1 MLSVDKL
8 RNIVEAALFASTTPL
23 SREQI
28 AALFD
33 DDDRPSTATL
43 RSVIS
48 ELQQSYTDRGVELTE
63 VAGGYRFQV
72 PDGFAPWVS
81 RLWEERAPRYSR
93 ALLETLA
100 LIAYRQPITRAEI
113 EQVRGVAVSSNIIR
127 TLEERGWIRVL
138 GHREVPGRP
147 ALFGTTR
154 GFLDYFNLK
163 SLNQLP
169 TLSEIRDLDQIASEL
184 EKQLGTAM
192 PPMANN
198 ADASGAADADTE
210 TDPPAGL
217 ATETPDS
224 PDTDSN
230 ATDDNGAEPE
240 ADGDTT
246 PGAGSDSD
254 HAPDPTGLPETVVG
268 IDPDTPRPDKPKQD

>member
-8 RNIVEAALFASTTPL
+8 RNIVEAALFAAPAPL
-23 SREQI
+23 GRDQI
-28 AALFD
+28 TALFD
-33 DDDRPSTATL
+33 DDDRPSSTTL

-48 ELQQSYTDRGVELTE
+48 ELQEYYAGRGVELIE
-63 VAGGYRFQV
+63 VASGYRFQV
-72 PDGFAPWVS
+72 PDGLGPWVS

-138 GHREVPGRP
+138 GHRDVPGRP

-154 GFLDYFNLK
+154 GFLDYFNLS

-169 TLSEIRDLDQIASEL
+169 TLSEIRDLDQIAQEL
-184 EKQLGTAM
+184 EKQLDATL
-192 PPMANN
+192 PPMSDEPSASKADNN
-198 ADASGAADADTE
+198 LNQPGS
-210 TDPPAGL
+210 
-217 ATETPDS
+217 
-224 PDTDSN
+224 
-230 ATDDNGAEPE
+230 EPE
-240 ADGDTT
+240 QPQRQNPANQPDAK
-246 PGAGSDSD
+246 PG
-254 HAPDPTGLPETVVG
+254 
-268 IDPDTPRPDKPKQD
+268 PR

>member
-8 RNIVEAALFASTTPL
+8 RSIVEAALFASPTPL
-23 SREQI
+23 GREQL

-33 DDDRPSTATL
+33 EDERPSSTTL
-43 RSVIS
+43 RSVLS
-48 ELQQSYTDRGVELTE
+48 ELQQHYAGRGVELVE
-63 VAGGYRFQV
+63 IASGYRFQV
-72 PDGFAPWVS
+72 PDGYGSWVS

-100 LIAYRQPITRAEI
+100 LIAYRQPITRGEI

-138 GHREVPGRP
+138 GHRDVPGRP

-169 TLSEIRDLDQIASEL
+169 TLSEIRDLDQIAQEL

-192 PPMANN
+192 PPIANDT
-198 ADASGAADADTE
+198 DASGASDASTE
-210 TDPPAGL
+210 TAPTAGL

-224 PDTDSN
+224 PDSGSN
-230 ATDDNGAEPE
+230 AADDNNAEPQTD
-240 ADGDTT
+240 ADAT
-246 PGAGSDSD
+246 PGSGSDAEHSPNP
-254 HAPDPTGLPETVVG
+254 ATAPETVLKL
-268 IDPDTPRPDKPKQD
+268 DPDTPAPGKPVEN